1 MKKIILVNHW
11 AQFNMAERLGICEG
25 TAERILGVKP
35 KILHAF
41 NTVQFKDYSKYESS
55 IFNAEEKFAYKEKN
69 WAAQCE
75 DAYKI
80 GRELVSD

>member
-1 MKKIILVNHW
+1 MNMTESHW
-11 AQFNMAERLGICEG
+11 AQFNMAERLGFYEG
-25 TAERILGVKP
+25 SAERILGVAP
-35 KILHAF
+35 KILRAF

-55 IFNAEEKFAYKEKN
+55 IFDAEEKFAYREKN

-80 GRELVSD
+80 GKELISIE

>member
-1 MKKIILVNHW
+1 MNMNDGQW
-11 AQFNMAERLGICEG
+11 AQFNMAERLGMYEG
-25 TAERILGVKP
+25 FTERILGVAP
-35 KILHAF
+35 KILYAF

-55 IFNAEEKFAYKEKN
+55 IFDAEEKFAYREKN

-80 GRELVSD
+80 GRELVSG